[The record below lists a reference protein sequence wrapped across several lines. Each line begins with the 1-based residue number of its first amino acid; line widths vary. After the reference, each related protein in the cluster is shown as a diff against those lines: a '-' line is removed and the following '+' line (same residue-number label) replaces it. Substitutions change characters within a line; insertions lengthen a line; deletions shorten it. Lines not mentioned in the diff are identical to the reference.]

1 MSTNI
6 PKKQYPMST
15 NIPKKQLTTEQKN
28 KKNEIARE
36 KKLRDK
42 EDLIQLQQSEV
53 EEQIPKAIEDDSDDY
68 DDKPIEDVADE
79 ESPEEIRKREIAEK
93 RRASLAIARSKIKP
107 RSLITK
113 EKDEEIAM
121 IREENEKLKYE
132 TQKAKEV
139 KPKIIKNYIIE
150 DTTPKHKLK
159 KKEPSIDYLEEQ
171 SYAEQLKI
179 RLRRDGFERIMRET
193 FM

>member
-42 EDLIQLQQSEV
+42 EDLIQLQQSE
-53 EEQIPKAIEDDSDDY
+53 EPKTIEDDSDVY
-68 DDKPIEDVADE
+68 DDKSIEDDVVE

-159 KKEPSIDYLEEQ
+159 KKKEPSIDYLEEQ

>member
-42 EDLIQLQQSEV
+42 EDLIQLQQSE
-53 EEQIPKAIEDDSDDY
+53 EPKTIEDDSDVY
-68 DDKPIEDVADE
+68 DDKSIEDDVVE